1 MEVNG
6 EASGQISRARPPRK
20 KVLLSLCLTWGILLG
35 ALTFAVELI
44 SWTSDNPIV
53 AAIQFVAMI
62 FIFPGLVGAGAF
74 AENVHAF
81 SLVPAAI
88 INCIVNFG
96 LSWIVLSLFL
106 RIWRRYKRS
115 Q

>member
-1 MEVNG
+1 
-6 EASGQISRARPPRK
+6 
-20 KVLLSLCLTWGILLG
+20 LG